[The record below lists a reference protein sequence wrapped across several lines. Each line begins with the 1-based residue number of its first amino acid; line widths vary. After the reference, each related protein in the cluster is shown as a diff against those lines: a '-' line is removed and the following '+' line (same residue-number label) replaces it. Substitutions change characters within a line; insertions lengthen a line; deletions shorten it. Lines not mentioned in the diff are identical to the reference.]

1 MLTCF
6 ITYMKEVRHTIK
18 KAETAWCFII
28 SAGINMTE
36 QRSQRRP
43 VETNVLKADQLD
55 PIHLSLGIVL

>member
-1 MLTCF
+1 MFYHIHERSKT
-6 ITYMKEVRHTIK
+6 HNK

-36 QRSQRRP
+36 QRGQRRP